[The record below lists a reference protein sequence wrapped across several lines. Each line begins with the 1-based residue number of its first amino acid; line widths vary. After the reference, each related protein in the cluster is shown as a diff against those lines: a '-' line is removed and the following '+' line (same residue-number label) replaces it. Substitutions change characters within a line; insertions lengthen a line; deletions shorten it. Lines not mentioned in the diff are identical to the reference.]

1 MLQSMG
7 MLLSRGPAGETGW
20 KKRTAYTRIPSHEAV
35 VWYLKTKT
43 SLFHPA
49 AIPSIAISLL
59 ILRRLTY
66 RRLILP
72 GSSATSSAATHRR
85 LICLSIRVP
94 AVPAL
99 VCSSCLR
106 TLRLLI
112 VHRHTSLIDLLHL
125 LLYIRPIFDVLLE
138 LANVAV
144 HCVPGLQAKWYDRN
158 ETEGKPFPS
167 WSC

>member
-1 MLQSMG
+1 MVSQNINLALPLRRHSVD
-7 MLLSRGPAGETGW
+7 S
-20 KKRTAYTRIPSHEAV
+20 
-35 VWYLKTKT
+35 
-43 SLFHPA
+43 
-49 AIPSIAISLL
+49 SIAISLL

-85 LICLSIRVP
+85 LICLSIWIP

-99 VCSSCLR
+99 VCSSCLH
-106 TLRLLI
+106 TLRWLV

-125 LLYIRPIFDVLLE
+125 LLYIRPILNVLLE

-158 ETEGKPFPS
+158 ETKGEPFPS
-167 WSC
+167 LDDLAGEIATVLALDCDVFVALQ